1 MRAMMGFTWHCY
13 KKMIKTMS
21 TFSYAARL
29 KKFIGWI
36 WLSLIAT
43 MFVFLAFNPKYLSV
57 SYLSEAIRH
66 YEENIWLVYTAMLL
80 FRCLLMFP
88 PTPLLFL
95 GYVVF
100 PKYIFLVTGMVV
112 ISIMISAT
120 FFYFFA
126 GSMGWHHFF
135 RKRYPERM
143 NKIETKLR
151 QPKALY
157 IVMFWSFLPVF
168 PTDVLCYVAGI
179 VRMPFKIFISG
190 VFLGQLPIMYL
201 YALLGDYFFDYFFL
215 NN

>member
-1 MRAMMGFTWHCY
+1 MTDSIWQCY
-13 KKMIKTMS
+13 KKNKIPMS
-21 TFSYAARL
+21 TFSFAERL
-29 KKFIGWI
+29 KKLIGWI
-36 WLSLIAT
+36 WLSLIVL

-57 SYLSEAIRH
+57 SYLSEMIRQ
-66 YEENIWLVYTAMLL
+66 YEGNIWMVYSAMLL
-80 FRCLLMFP
+80 FRCLVMFP
-88 PTPLLFL
+88 SSPLLFL
-95 GYVVF
+95 GYVIF

-126 GSMGWHHFF
+126 GSMGWHHYF
-135 RKRYPERM
+135 KKKYPEQM
-143 NKIETKLR
+143 NRIEMKLQ
-151 QPKALY
+151 QPKSIY

-179 VRMPFKIFISG
+179 VKMPFKIFISG

-201 YALLGDYFFDYFFL
+201 YAQLGDYFFDNFFY